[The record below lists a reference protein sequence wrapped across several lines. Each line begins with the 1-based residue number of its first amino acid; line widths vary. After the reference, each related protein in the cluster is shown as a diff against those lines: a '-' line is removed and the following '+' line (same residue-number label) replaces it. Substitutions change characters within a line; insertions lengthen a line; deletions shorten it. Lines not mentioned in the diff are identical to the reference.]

1 MWKSLAFIQSKGCQI
16 RPLCGSDWPQIGRIR
31 DFFRPDLSTF
41 WVCEPG
47 TFSDQNVLKSGLKS
61 PGFVPFGAN
70 LTHFGAR
77 IRHHCPAVF
86 DSSSIQPALRPSQHW
101 WINDANLSCVYL
113 KSPLRYSAPWDRAV
127 IIQNSILIR
136 DKSRV
141 IGKK

>member
-1 MWKSLAFIQSKGCQI
+1 MWKILAFIQSKGCQI

-31 DFFRPDLSTF
+31 DFFQTRSQYILGLWTRDFF
-41 WVCEPG
+41 WPKCTEIWSEKSRICPIWSQ
-47 TFSDQNVLKSGLKS
+47 SD
-61 PGFVPFGAN
+61 PFW
-70 LTHFGAR
+70 AR